1 MDNILDS
8 AIPEKGSSRVEVGDS
23 SQEIAW
29 VTSSQRGNVVS
40 FNRLVLKWEK
50 KIFNLSLR
58 ILRDPNEA
66 AEATQ
71 ETFLIAF
78 KRIRQFRQDS
88 SFATRLYRIA
98 VNHCSNRLQRRPE
111 GIHFSLDSSDDGL
124 TLRKNLVTGE
134 SQEEVLILAE
144 TQRRV
149 RNALEF
155 LPREQ
160 RIVMELRF
168 FQELKFEEIAEIV
181 EAPLS
186 TIKSR
191 FYTGLEGLKL
201 RLAR

>member
-8 AIPEKGSSRVEVGDS
+8 ALPEKRSTRVEAGDS
-23 SQEIAW
+23 NPEMAW
-29 VTSSQRGNVVS
+29 VTSSQRGDVVS

-71 ETFLIAF
+71 EAFMIAF

-88 SFATRLYRIA
+88 SFATWLYRIT
-98 VNHCSNRLQRRPE
+98 VNHCTNRLQRRPE
-111 GIHFSLDSSDDGL
+111 GIHFSLDSSSDGL

-134 SQEEVLILAE
+134 SQEEALIQAE
-144 TQRRV
+144 TQQRV
-149 RNALEF
+149 RNALES
-155 LPREQ
+155 LSPEQ

-168 FQELKFEEIAEIV
+168 FQELKFEQIAEIV

-186 TIKSR
+186 TVKSR
-191 FYTGLEGLKL
+191 FYSGLEGLKL